1 MPILPP
7 EPDHFP
13 ADLFAP
19 DAPVRSERI
28 WWVLH
33 TKPRQEKSLARQL
46 LQAQAP
52 FYLPCIGKRSLI
64 RGRLFTSQ
72 VPLFT
77 SYLFLL
83 ANRQERIAALSTKRT
98 VNALEVADQEALWR
112 DLDQVSRLI
121 SLGLPITPEEK
132 LEPGDLVEVSTGPLA
147 GLRGTVL
154 RAAAGRRFVVQ
165 VDFIQKGASILLEA
179 SNLIPLERPDD
190 EDA

>member
-1 MPILPP
+1 MPILLP
-7 EPDHFP
+7 EPDRFP

-19 DAPVRSERI
+19 EALVRTERV

-33 TKPRQEKSLARQL
+33 TKPRQEKSLARHL
-46 LQAQAP
+46 LQARAP

-64 RGRLFTSQ
+64 RGRLFTSH

-83 ANRQERIAALSTKRT
+83 ANRPERIAALATKR
-98 VNALEVADQEALWR
+98 VVHALEVTDQTALWR

-121 SLGLPITPEEK
+121 SLGLPISPEEK
-132 LEPGDLVEVSTGPLA
+132 LEAGDLVEVSAGPLA

-154 RAAAGRRFVVQ
+154 RAASGRRFVVQ
-165 VDFIQKGASILLEA
+165 VDFIQKGASILLDA
-179 SNLIPLERPDD
+179 CNLIPLERPDND
-190 EDA
+190 RD